1 MAVILFTM
9 RDIEKTLADSLT
21 LRYQYA
27 EFAEIGAGRRRAR
40 GGGGVA
46 ALENVAIKPS
56 KFRPGA
62 GTVAVAD
69 PFAASASKS
78 ITQQVKQAV
87 RDAPTFLRK
96 TKRGGIAIVK
106 KGLRQ
111 SKRAINKIVSPGVK
125 AGAGNISTGLRQIGS
140 DAALA
145 SRRAGRGALRHLG
158 ANKGKYALAG
168 AALAA
173 GAGYL
178 ATRPKEQQYS
188 RYSRRPT
195 SIYFSRR

>member
-1 MAVILFTM
+1 MTVILFTM
-9 RDIEKTLADSLT
+9 RDIEN
-21 LRYQYA
+21 QYA
-27 EFAEIGAGRRRAR
+27 EFAEIGAGRRRTR
-40 GGGGVA
+40 GGAGVA
-46 ALENVAIKPS
+46 AAENVAIKPS

-62 GTVAVAD
+62 RAGAVVD

-96 TKRGGIAIVK
+96 TKRGGISIVK

-111 SKRAINKIVSPGVK
+111 SKRVINKIVSPGVK
-125 AGAGNISTGLRQIGS
+125 AGTANISTGLSG
-140 DAALA
+140 DVALA
-145 SRRAGRGALRHLG
+145 SRRAGRGALGHLG

-173 GAGYL
+173 GVGYL
-178 ATRPKEQQYS
+178 ATRPKQQEYS

>member
-9 RDIEKTLADSLT
+9 RDIET
-21 LRYQYA
+21 QYA

-46 ALENVAIKPS
+46 VAENVAIKPS

-62 GTVAVAD
+62 GAVAVSD
-69 PFAASASKS
+69 PFASSASKS
-78 ITQQVKQAV
+78 ITQQVKQAA

-125 AGAGNISTGLRQIGS
+125 AGAGNIATGARQIGG
-140 DAALA
+140 DIAVA
-145 SRRAGRGALRHLG
+145 SKRAGRGVLGHLG

-168 AALAA
+168 AAL
-173 GAGYL
+173 GTAGYL
-178 ATRPKEQQYS
+178 LTRDRTEA
-188 RYSRRPT
+188 YSRRPT

>member
-1 MAVILFTM
+1 MTVILFTM
-9 RDIEKTLADSLT
+9 RDIEN
-21 LRYQYA
+21 QYA
-27 EFAEIGAGRRRAR
+27 EFAEIGAGRRRTR
-40 GGGGVA
+40 GGAGVA
-46 ALENVAIKPS
+46 VAENVAIKPS

-62 GTVAVAD
+62 RAGAAVD

-96 TKRGGIAIVK
+96 TKRGGISIVK

-111 SKRAINKIVSPGVK
+111 SKRVINKIVSPGVK
-125 AGAGNISTGLRQIGS
+125 AGTANISTGLRQIGG
-140 DAALA
+140 DVALA
-145 SRRAGRGALRHLG
+145 SRRAGRGALGHLG

-178 ATRPKEQQYS
+178 ATRPKQQEYS